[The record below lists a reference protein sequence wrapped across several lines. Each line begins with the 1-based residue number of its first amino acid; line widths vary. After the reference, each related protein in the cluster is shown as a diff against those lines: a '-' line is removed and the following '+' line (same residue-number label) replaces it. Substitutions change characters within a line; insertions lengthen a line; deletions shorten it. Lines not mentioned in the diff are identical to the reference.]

1 MWTAS
6 LEKGSREKTKYR
18 KIEIF
23 YLANFVC
30 AGVSRGTLFDS
41 VIL

>member
-6 LEKGSREKTKYR
+6 LEKGSREKTQYR

-23 YLANFVC
+23 YLANFVYG
-30 AGVSRGTLFDS
+30 GVSRETLFDS
-41 VIL
+41 AIL